1 MINDDDPTQ
10 SLPDKDRTTQPTVG
24 AILERMQEFEA
35 RFSRLLESQFA
46 SLREEMTTQNASLRE
61 EMTTQNASLREEM
74 TTQNA
79 SLRGEMT
86 THNASLRDE
95 IASLRDQMNAQF
107 RLVAN
112 KIDVLNEDSLSLRAS
127 QRELLKRMGEL
138 ETRAS

>member
-1 MINDDDPTQ
+1 MRKTMINDDDPTQ
-10 SLPDKDRTTQPTVG
+10 SLPDKDKTTQPTLE
-24 AILERMQEFEA
+24 AILDRIQGFET
-35 RFSRLLESQFA
+35 RISQLLESQIA
-46 SLREEMTTQNASLRE
+46 SLRED
-61 EMTTQNASLREEM
+61 MTTQNASLREEM

-79 SLRGEMT
+79 SLRGEAT
-86 THNASLRDE
+86 TQNASLRDE

-138 ETRAS
+138 EIRPS